1 MRKTNPSK
9 LTTKITCITELVDED
24 IKTAI
29 TTTFLTFKNVSR
41 DIEDM
46 IEDQTSRGENYNV
59 YLPFNLGNETSVVQD
74 E

>member
-59 YLPFNLGNETSVVQD
+59 YLPFNLGKKTSVVQD

>member
-9 LTTKITCITELVDED
+9 LMTKITCITELVDED

-46 IEDQTSRGENYNV
+46 IEDQTSI
-59 YLPFNLGNETSVVQD
+59 
-74 E
+74 

>member
-46 IEDQTSRGENYNV
+46 IEDQTSI
-59 YLPFNLGNETSVVQD
+59 
-74 E
+74 

>member
-9 LTTKITCITELVDED
+9 LTTKIICITELVDED

-29 TTTFLTFKNVSR
+29 KTTFLLFTKVSR

-46 IEDQTSRGENYNV
+46 IEEEDQIKLLEVKIKMSIY
-59 YLPFNLGNETSVVQD
+59 PSI
-74 E
+74 